1 MFDKPFNIEIV
12 TPRKVIFN
20 GEVNSF
26 SAPGIEGGFQVL
38 FSHAPF
44 LSAIGIG
51 EVRVT
56 TEENTE
62 LKFSTSGG
70 FVEVKNNKV
79 VMLAETIESL
89 NEIDVKRAEAAK
101 ERALARLKERKTET
115 DVERAEVALQRALN
129 RIRLAQRN

>member
-12 TPRKVIFN
+12 TPRKVIFS
-20 GEVNSF
+20 GDVNSF

-44 LSAIGIG
+44 LSTIGIG
-51 EVRVT
+51 EVRVMT
-56 TEENTE
+56 KENTE

-79 VMLAETIESL
+79 VMLAETIENL
-89 NEIDVKRAEAAK
+89 NEIDLKRAEAAK
-101 ERALARLKERKTET
+101 ERALARLKERKPGT
-115 DVERAEVALQRALN
+115 DVGRAEGALQRALN